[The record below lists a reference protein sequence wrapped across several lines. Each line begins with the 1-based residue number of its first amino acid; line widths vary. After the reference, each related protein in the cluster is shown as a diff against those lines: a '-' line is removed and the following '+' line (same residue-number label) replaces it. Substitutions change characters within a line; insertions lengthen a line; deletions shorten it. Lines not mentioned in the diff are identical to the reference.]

1 MANEFLCHEFIVYTE
16 CIRRQ
21 DLLGTLNAFGLY
33 RFSSVFIV
41 LSHHDTFGQ
50 HNAELSRPA
59 AQRIIATVD
68 RKRKPSF
75 PHVSQGDGFN
85 SLLYGSRYVNN

>member
-1 MANEFLCHEFIVYTE
+1 MANEFLCHEFIVYTK

-33 RFSSVFIV
+33 LFSGVFIV

-50 HNAELSRPA
+50 HKEFSCR
-59 AQRIIATVD
+59 TE
-68 RKRKPSF
+68 SF
-75 PHVSQGDGFN
+75 LHIQFYQG
-85 SLLYGSRYVNN
+85 